1 MSGVKVSDYP
11 TASVLAD
18 TDLMYLVQSSGA
30 VKVSKK
36 VPLST
41 LFTKIFSK
49 SIFVKGINYGIA
61 PQTLTNSGTIDTQV
75 GLTTL
80 ICTTNSTFTL
90 PAGTQ
95 GDEKIIL
102 VENNPSFTCNVSGT
116 FVTTSL
122 LNVGITGKSLRIVFH
137 NGKWYIA

>member
-18 TDLMYLVQSSGA
+18 TDLLYLIQSSGTA
-30 VKVSKK
+30 KVSKK

-49 SIFVKGINYGIA
+49 SIFVKGVNYGIS
-61 PQTLTNSGTIDTQV
+61 PQTLTNSGTIDIQV
-75 GLTTL
+75 GITTL

-102 VENNPSFTCNVSGT
+102 VENNPTFTCNVTGA
-116 FVTTSL
+116 FAIG
-122 LNVGITGKSLRIVFH
+122 NVFDVGATGSALRVIFH
-137 NGKWYIA
+137 NGKWYLI